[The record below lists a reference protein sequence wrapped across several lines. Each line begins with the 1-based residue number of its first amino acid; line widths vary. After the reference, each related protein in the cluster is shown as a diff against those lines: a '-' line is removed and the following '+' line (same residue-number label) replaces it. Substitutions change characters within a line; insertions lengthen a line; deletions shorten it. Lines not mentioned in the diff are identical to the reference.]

1 MDCTAQFIGYEQTG
15 TFSRLVTDYLG
26 GKETLRPF
34 YTHPVSLAGLRD
46 AIREREAYPTNRVAL
61 VQALRKQYQGLPI
74 SGPVERNLGLL
85 EKTTTFTITTAH
97 QPNIFTGH
105 LYFIYKILHT
115 IRLAAY
121 AKQEMPAYDFVPV
134 YFMGSEDADLE
145 ELGHIY
151 TGTEKL
157 EWETGQTGAVGRMSP
172 KGLDILIRRLEGEF
186 GGLPFGSDMISLCKA
201 AYLEHPNIQEATL
214 YLVHALFAEYGL
226 VVLIPDN
233 EDLKR
238 LFLPILR
245 RELSEGFSHKA
256 VSKTIPLL
264 SEQYK
269 VQAAGRDINLFYLK
283 GNLRNRIVRV
293 ESNTGIGEAR
303 QDGGKTEPDGGRF
316 AVVDTDLTFSEAEMQ
331 EELEAHPDRFSPN
344 VILRGVFQEQILPG
358 IAFIGGGG
366 ELAYWLEL
374 KEVFQA
380 AGVPYPVLIL
390 RNSFLLVKE
399 EWVQKARQLNMP
411 LPLWFAPEQELANQ
425 LVRRESEHQLSLE
438 KEMAEMNALYAH
450 ISRLASGIDI
460 TLQQHISALQTRAI
474 KGLNTLEKKL
484 LKAERSHFEA
494 HQRQIRVI
502 KNALFP
508 GGSLQERVENFM
520 PYYAA
525 YGKELMERLYE
536 YSKPLDQQFCILTLP
551 D

>member
-15 TFSRLVTDYLG
+15 AFSRLVTDYLG
-26 GKETLRPF
+26 GRAALRPF
-34 YTHPVSLAGLRD
+34 YTHPVSLQGLRD
-46 AIREREAYPTNRVAL
+46 AIRARESFPTDRAAL
-61 VQALRKQYQGLPI
+61 AGALREQYRSLPV
-74 SGPVERNLGLL
+74 SAPVERSLELLG
-85 EKTTTFTITTAH
+85 KPTTFTITTAH

-115 IRLAAY
+115 IRLAVY
-121 AKQEMPAYDFVPV
+121 AKQEMPGYDFVPV

-151 TGTEKL
+151 TGTERL
-157 EWETGQTGAVGRMSP
+157 DWETKQTGAVGRMSP

-186 GGLPFGSDMISLCKA
+186 GGLPFGPDMVSLCRK
-201 AYLEHPNIQEATL
+201 AYLEHGSIQEATQ

-226 VVLIPDN
+226 LILIPD
-233 EDLKR
+233 DARLKQ

-245 RELSEGFSHKA
+245 RELLEGFSHKA
-256 VSKTIPLL
+256 VSGTISRL
-264 SEQYK
+264 SEHYK
-269 VQAAGRDINLFYLK
+269 VQAGGRDINLFYLK
-283 GNLRNRIVRV
+283 DNLRNRIV
-293 ESNTGIGEAR
+293 S
-303 QDGGKTEPDGGRF
+303 DGDGF
-316 AVVDTDLTFSEAEMQ
+316 AVLDTGLTFSKAEML
-331 EELEAHPDRFSPN
+331 EELERYPDRFSPN
-344 VILRGVFQEQILPG
+344 VILRGVFQELVLPG

-374 KEVFQA
+374 KDVFQA

-411 LPLWFAPEQELANQ
+411 LSLWFAPEQALVNQ

-438 KEMAEMNALYAH
+438 KEIAEMNALYTH
-450 ISRLASGIDI
+450 ISALASGIDI

-484 LKAERSHFEA
+484 LKAERYHFEA

-525 YGKELMERLYE
+525 YGKELIERLYE
-536 YSKPLDQQFCILTLP
+536 YSKPLEQQFCILTLP
-551 D
+551 DQGDAAGG